1 MADTKKTTKAVLK
14 STKTTAK
21 KATEVKTLAQLQE
34 ELLTLRNDHQESR
47 RSHRMGELV
56 NPHVLT
62 VQRKG
67 IARSLTAINKAQ
79 AQEVLSDKEL
89 STKEEN

>member
-1 MADTKKTTKAVLK
+1 MAEAKKTTKAAPK
-14 STKTTAK
+14 AAK

-34 ELLTLRNDHQESR
+34 ELVKLRNDQQEAT

-62 VQRKG
+62 TGRKQ
-67 IARSLTAINKAQ
+67 IARTLTAIKQ
-79 AQEVLSDKEL
+79 AETQAV
-89 STKEEN
+89 KEEN